1 MTVAGLAVFLALMFW
16 GVRRPLRKIERSY
29 LEHGELSDNLKA
41 LLLLL
46 LMLSALVTEALGLH
60 LLFGAFIAGAIM
72 PKNRDFVAYVIE
84 KFDSI
89 TVLLL
94 CLQLEQF
101 ALGMTLVLCFSIG
114 LALTMVAAGSVAA
127 LSVRHV
133 SRRWS
138 GFGMFA
144 RRAPYLSSI
153 VIISVGLYL
162 GYQGLSSLP

>member
-1 MTVAGLAVFLALMFW
+1 
-16 GVRRPLRKIERSY
+16 
-29 LEHGELSDNLKA
+29 
-41 LLLLL
+41 
-46 LMLSALVTEALGLH
+46 
-60 LLFGAFIAGAIM
+60 
-72 PKNRDFVAYVIE
+72 
-84 KFDSI
+84 
-89 TVLLL
+89 
-94 CLQLEQF
+94 
-101 ALGMTLVLCFSIG
+101 MTLVLCFSIG